1 MRLVGAFLHVML
13 DPGCDCAC
21 MLILPS
27 KGIVGLLRRRRRARA
42 LVAHPGPALAAAAP
56 SFPSVPC
63 NDEWPALSSLPQSVV
78 DRDVDYLAWTVA
90 MGKRLRQRVDSQ
102 GLSNASVHDAS
113 GCKSA
118 KQSQAARGRPGCVSD
133 LRVSGGGSFQHGVD
147 TNGGLISSCEHLRH
161 PLGHRRTSLAI
172 LIEGRVGLQQ
182 VRVELRVRARG
193 LDDGDPDAPR
203 AELMVE

>member
-1 MRLVGAFLHVML
+1 MEQHLYGAVADLVG
-13 DPGCDCAC
+13 P
-21 MLILPS
+21 
-27 KGIVGLLRRRRRARA
+27 ARVAA
-42 LVAHPGPALAAAAP
+42 LP
-56 SFPSVPC
+56 SFPSVPG

-90 MGKRLRQRVDSQ
+90 MGQRLRQRVDSQ

-118 KQSQAARGRPGCVSD
+118 KQSQAARRRPGCVSD
-133 LRVSGGGSFQHGVD
+133 LRVSGGGSFQHGVGH
-147 TNGGLISSCEHLRH
+147 NGRPISSCEHLRH

-172 LIEGRVGLQQ
+172 LIERRVGLQQ

-203 AELMVE
+203 AQLMVERFRITFDRVLGCSVERHVWRWQETKY

>member
-27 KGIVGLLRRRRRARA
+27 KGIVAELTDKR
-42 LVAHPGPALAAAAP
+42 GPARVAALP

-90 MGKRLRQRVDSQ
+90 MGQRLRQRVDSK

-118 KQSQAARGRPGCVSD
+118 KQSQAARGR
-133 LRVSGGGSFQHGVD
+133 
-147 TNGGLISSCEHLRH
+147 
-161 PLGHRRTSLAI
+161 
-172 LIEGRVGLQQ
+172 
-182 VRVELRVRARG
+182 
-193 LDDGDPDAPR
+193 
-203 AELMVE
+203 